1 MPLISNLAD
10 NIDEIVVQYNTSIA
24 HVFVKHA
31 PLIKKIVTIR
41 SDNPWLTNEIRLA
54 RSRARKLE
62 RRWRLRGLEF
72 DKEELMISRD
82 DLRRLI
88 KEAKESFL
96 NSKIAECS
104 GKKSLFKIVDSFLL
118 KKTGLKLPQHV
129 SLANLLNDFG
139 CFFSDKI
146 SDIRASLDAEGPL
159 AMPEEPRLVNMFSCF
174 SQVTVSEVASLLDKC
189 PSKSSLR
196 DPIPT
201 FLLKEFSDILV
212 HPITNIINL
221 SLSSGIFPNEMKLAF
236 VSPLL

>member
-1 MPLISNLAD
+1 M
-10 NIDEIVVQYNTSIA
+10 
-24 HVFVKHA
+24 
-31 PLIKKIVTIR
+31 IKKIVTIR
-41 SDNPWLTNEIRLA
+41 SDNPWLTDEIRLA
-54 RSRARKLE
+54 RRRARKLE

-118 KKTGLKLPQHV
+118 KKNGLKLPQHV
-129 SLANLLNDFG
+129 SLANLLNDFSRRLL
-139 CFFSDKI
+139 FSDKI

-159 AMPEEPRLVNMFSCF
+159 AMPEEPRLVNMFTSF
-174 SQVTVSEVASLLDKC
+174 SQVTVSEVAALLDKC

-201 FLLKEFSDILV
+201 FLLKDFSDILV
-212 HPITNIINL
+212 HNTNVINL
-221 SLSSGIFPNEMKLAF
+221 SLSSGIFPDEMKLAF
-236 VSPLL
+236 VTPLLKKSDLDPNKLIQTC